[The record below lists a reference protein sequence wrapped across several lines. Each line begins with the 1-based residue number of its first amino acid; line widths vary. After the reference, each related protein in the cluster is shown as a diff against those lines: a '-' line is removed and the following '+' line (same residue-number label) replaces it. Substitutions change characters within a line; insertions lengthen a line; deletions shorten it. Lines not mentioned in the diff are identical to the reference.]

1 MKNMAATRLN
11 LSLANITEG
20 KIVLDRAIRHLLN
33 RGGAA
38 EPAVAI
44 MEKKWDEIER
54 ERVRKINTSRQ

>member
-1 MKNMAATRLN
+1 MKNMAATNLN
-11 LSLANITEG
+11 LSLANILEG
-20 KIVLDRAIRHLLN
+20 KIVLDRAIKHLAN

-44 MEKKWDEIER
+44 MEKKWGEIER